1 MSHLARCNLA
11 GSPLDLIASE
21 TLRWKVQE
29 PILLL
34 GKQRFAG
41 VDIRIRAKGG
51 GHVSQI
57 YGRFVTHNCC
67 AATRPTVPLDTY
79 IWAVSTMLLLHAH

>member
-1 MSHLARCNLA
+1 M
-11 GSPLDLIASE
+11 DLIASE

-57 YGRFVTHNCC
+57 YGAQQLCRNTIV
-67 AATRPTVPLDTY
+67 VQ
-79 IWAVSTMLLLHAH
+79 